1 MAPVLGYWDVRG
13 VTSNIRNLLHYKEVE
28 FEDKLF
34 KIGPAPAYD
43 ISEWTA
49 TKPTLGLDFPN
60 LPYYIDGEIKLT
72 QVIPK
77 KIILIDWHFYRNCIL
92 LRA

>member
-1 MAPVLGYWDVRG
+1 MAPVLGYWDLRG
-13 VTSNIRNLLHYKEVE
+13 LASTIRNLLHYKQVE

-34 KIGPAPAYD
+34 QIGSAPEYD
-43 ISEWTA
+43 TSEWAA

-72 QVIPK
+72 QVI
-77 KIILIDWHFYRNCIL
+77 
-92 LRA
+92 